1 MSKNPNPLHNTSK
14 YTELQTKSSNIYAGN
29 NAIFDAGE
37 DINIKGSNVYVKNE
51 FDIYAKNLNIEAA
64 KETSNSKTTDK
75 NMDLSVG
82 LYGTNAGKVDASISQ
97 AKQTSQKI
105 NNKNS
110 NIQAGNLNL
119 NVSND
124 VKIEGANIKAK
135 DVLANIGNNLTL
147 ASLQNTSNSKGSS
160 QSLSVG
166 TSGSLGVGV
175 GKNESQR
182 DWVDNQTT
190 FIGTNSMKVNVG
202 GTTTIKGA
210 VLANADYVNG
220 KLVDNNNLKLNT
232 TNLITQ
238 NIYDKNDSNSYN
250 LSLGVSKTQK
260 ETQGKM
266 ELGLS
271 DSSKEQINYAT
282 IGQGEITTNSDITNV
297 NRDVTNSQVVTK
309 DEKSNLDIYLSNTS
323 IDKALN
329 PNQTVAK
336 WTQDFKDMG
345 LNVRNEIISNLP
357 DSKSGGFAG
366 VVGTLLDKTGSVT
379 LGLIPTV
386 ENQGGYITQIATQL
400 SGDNRNVIGTFDE
413 TKLIALGLDKNKGD
427 YSLQE
432 INGKEVYVTNPNKT
446 IRLTKDGATDGNLD
460 NMKIY
465 IDEEKATQM
474 GLNNM
479 FTNGIMN
486 TSLEAMTNK
495 IEQQGNPNIGLLNY
509 NPSHGLVGDAI
520 QMTQE
525 KIAITTNQDW
535 LATGSARQTGDVKTQ
550 LTELN
555 NGNLNT
561 AAHSQGTM
569 QDYLGTR
576 LNEETISEI
585 IKNNPNAKY
594 ITQYSGSP
602 VSASASSALFTNI
615 NGGINAINENY
626 KNDLGVINIFKSS
639 VNPADPVAILGGNT
653 SGINNK
659 EDFFSNLGYAMYRGT
674 YSLFSGKDGNGLIS
688 GLNDPTTNS
697 PHSGYVCV
705 IGCGNDGTTPSKKY
719 YFNSSTNSILSL
731 DSFYRSI
738 YTEPSYSNVYI
749 PQEGDKK

>member
-1 MSKNPNPLHNTSK
+1 M
-14 YTELQTKSSNIYAGN
+14 
-29 NAIFDAGE
+29 
-37 DINIKGSNVYVKNE
+37 
-51 FDIYAKNLNIEAA
+51 
-64 KETSNSKTTDK
+64 
-75 NMDLSVG
+75 
-82 LYGTNAGKVDASISQ
+82 
-97 AKQTSQKI
+97 
-105 NNKNS
+105 
-110 NIQAGNLNL
+110 
-119 NVSND
+119 
-124 VKIEGANIKAK
+124 
-135 DVLANIGNNLTL
+135 
-147 ASLQNTSNSKGSS
+147 
-160 QSLSVG
+160 
-166 TSGSLGVGV
+166 
-175 GKNESQR
+175 
-182 DWVDNQTT
+182 
-190 FIGTNSMKVNVG
+190 
-202 GTTTIKGA
+202 
-210 VLANADYVNG
+210 
-220 KLVDNNNLKLNT
+220 
-232 TNLITQ
+232 
-238 NIYDKNDSNSYN
+238 
-250 LSLGVSKTQK
+250 
-260 ETQGKM
+260 
-266 ELGLS
+266 GLS

-309 DEKSNLDIYLSNTS
+309 DENNNLDIYLSNTS

-336 WTQDFKDMG
+336 WTQDWKDMG

-357 DSKSGGFAG
+357 DSNSGGFAG